1 MPATAHVPDLI
12 GQENRSFASQCIKT
26 KKNEIKKFKKKKK
39 SVYSD
44 KKKNNNNNNTKQT
57 KQ

>member
-26 KKNEIKKFKKKKK
+26 KKKNI

-44 KKKNNNNNNTKQT
+44 KKNKITTRNKQI
-57 KQ
+57 KKE

>member
-26 KKNEIKKFKKKKK
+26 KKKKNQKIKKEFKNQCTPIKK
-39 SVYSD
+39 
-44 KKKNNNNNNTKQT
+44 
-57 KQ
+57 

>member
-26 KKNEIKKFKKKKK
+26 KKKNQIKLKNKIKK

-44 KKKNNNNNNTKQT
+44 KKNDNNNTKQT
-57 KQ
+57 KL